1 MENNLDF
8 DLTCPSPLVLSQPGQ
23 SFTQDSPNNPQLEVT
38 GDNITCSLKK
48 NPNGLIIVSGQN
60 SYISVDNPV
69 DCTIRCMASTTI
81 RFNVKAS
88 ILTPEESTP
97 QPPPSKEIIPE
108 NESKLPVTKN
118 QNQDAETIIDEYE
131 DASINNNSSGYLGD
145 LADEDSTDN
154 WKDKLKTE
162 EEKCCVCLEYIYCDP
177 ENKPFWT

>member
-1 MENNLDF
+1 MENNLEF
-8 DLTCPSPLVLSQPGQ
+8 DLTGSSPLVLSEPGQ
-23 SFTQDSPNNPQLEVT
+23 NFTQDSPASKQLELT

-60 SYISVDNPV
+60 SYVSIDNPV
-69 DCTIRCMASTTI
+69 DCTVRCMASCTI

-88 ILTPEESTP
+88 ILTPEESKQTP
-97 QPPPSKEIIPE
+97 KPEKEIIPE

-131 DASINNNSSGYLGD
+131 DASGGNNSSGCLGD

>member
-1 MENNLDF
+1 
-8 DLTCPSPLVLSQPGQ
+8 
-23 SFTQDSPNNPQLEVT
+23 
-38 GDNITCSLKK
+38 
-48 NPNGLIIVSGQN
+48 
-60 SYISVDNPV
+60 
-69 DCTIRCMASTTI
+69 MASTTI